1 MSLTRLSLSGQISR
15 QVAQSTTPIGQ
26 PVRVLL
32 TVAFDTRAKRTHLVA
47 PQQPY
52 SQQPYPPMPRY
63 SYPGPSTGV
72 PGKPSKRG
80 IGAGVVVALSL
91 VCGLLAGIVGGVV
104 GYAVADSDAS
114 SDLDPSASL
123 STAPTEGLGR
133 PSGSVARVAADVL
146 PTVVSILVRSSGRGA
161 SGSGFIIRA
170 DGYILTNNHVIA
182 GAEDGGEITVSFI
195 DGTDAEAHIVGST
208 ATYDLAV
215 LKVDRTKLPTALL
228 GDSDSLVV
236 GDAVIAVGSPLGLSG
251 TVTTGIVSAL
261 DRPVRTGDDTGDVS
275 FISAVQTDAAINPGN
290 SGGPL
295 VDRRGTVVGIN
306 SSIATLSRT
315 QLSGNIGLG
324 FAIPI
329 NQARRIAEELIRFG
343 VARYPIVG
351 VNLDVS
357 YGGPGAQIL
366 PADDGNR
373 VPITPGGPA
382 DDAGLEPGD
391 IITAVDGDSV
401 DTYEEFVV
409 AIRTRAPGDTVT
421 LQVER
426 GGDELSIDVTLGSTE
441 G

>member
-1 MSLTRLSLSGQISR
+1 M
-15 QVAQSTTPIGQ
+15 
-26 PVRVLL
+26 
-32 TVAFDTRAKRTHLVA
+32 A

-52 SQQPYPPMPRY
+52 SPVPRY
-63 SYPGPSTGV
+63 SYPGPPTGLV
-72 PGKPSKRG
+72 PGGAAKRG
-80 IGAGVVVALSL
+80 MGAGGVVAISL
-91 VCGLLAGIVGGVV
+91 ACGLLAGIVGGVV
-104 GYAVADSDAS
+104 GYSVADRDAS
-114 SDLDPSASL
+114 NDLDPGVAL
-123 STAPTEGLGR
+123 NTTPTEGLGR

-146 PTVVSILVRSSGRGA
+146 PTVVSILVRSAGRGA

-182 GAEDGGEITVSFI
+182 GAENGGEITVTFI
-195 DGTDAEAHIVGST
+195 DGTDAEARIVGST
-208 ATYDLAV
+208 GTYDLAV
-215 LKVDRTKLPTALL
+215 LKVDRDRLPTAAL
-228 GDSDSLVV
+228 GNSDSLVV

-295 VDRRGTVVGIN
+295 VDRRGRVVGIN
-306 SSIATLSRT
+306 SSIATLSRSR
-315 QLSGNIGLG
+315 LAGNIGLG

-329 NQARRIAEELIRFG
+329 NQARRIAEELIRSG

-351 VNLDVS
+351 VNLDVT
-357 YGGPGAQIL
+357 YGGPGARIL
-366 PADDGNR
+366 SAADGNR

-382 DDAGLEPGD
+382 EDAGLEPGD
-391 IITAVDGDSV
+391 VITAVDGETV

-409 AIRTRAPGDTVT
+409 AIRTREPGDHVT
-421 LQVER
+421 LEVER
-426 GGDELSIDVTLGSTE
+426 DGDVLSVDVTLGSTE